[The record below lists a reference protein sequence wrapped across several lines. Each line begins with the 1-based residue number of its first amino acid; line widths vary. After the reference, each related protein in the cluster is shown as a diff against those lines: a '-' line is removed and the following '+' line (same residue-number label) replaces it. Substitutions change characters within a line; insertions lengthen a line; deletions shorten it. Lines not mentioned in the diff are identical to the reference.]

1 MKFLTI
7 YLVLINIAA
16 FIVMA
21 VDKHKAVNN
30 RWRIRETTLFAVA
43 IAGGSVGAILGMLLL
58 RHKTRHKS
66 FMLGLPLIL
75 AAQIIIFAVIR

>member
-1 MKFLTI
+1 MKLLKI

-21 VDKHKAVNN
+21 VDKHRAVNN
-30 RWRIRETTLFAVA
+30 RWRIREATLFAVA
-43 IAGGSVGAILGMLLL
+43 AAGGSLGAMLCMLLL

-66 FMLGLPLIL
+66 FMIGLPLIL
-75 AAQIIIFAVIR
+75 AAQIVIFAVIR